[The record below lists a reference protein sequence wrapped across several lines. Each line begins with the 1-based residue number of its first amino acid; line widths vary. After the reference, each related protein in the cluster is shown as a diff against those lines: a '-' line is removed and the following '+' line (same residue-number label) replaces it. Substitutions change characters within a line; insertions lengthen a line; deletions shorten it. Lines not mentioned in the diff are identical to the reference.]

1 MDSYSNSMIFIF
13 ILILIPKLGIVYCYS
28 NSFLIL
34 ITTITNNY
42 RYTV

>member
-13 ILILIPKLGIVYCYS
+13 ILIPKLGIVYCYS